1 MANPSGQVSKLL
13 QLEKSGSSVCE
24 TPSPGRVTRSIH
36 LIPRFNPPDGSYPT
50 VVGGLQ
56 IMPSGQVRLAP
67 AVVDWEKHILN
78 KRAQKEKLTLSRT
91 KNSERYLAELRNLP
105 PGQIFLL
112 FQPYP
117 SADSPSTRGMFNPGA
132 DNSYRHR
139 GVMVIST

>member
-36 LIPRFNPPDGSYPT
+36 LMPRFSPPDGSYPT

-67 AVVDWEKHILN
+67 AVVD
-78 KRAQKEKLTLSRT
+78 
-91 KNSERYLAELRNLP
+91 
-105 PGQIFLL
+105 
-112 FQPYP
+112 
-117 SADSPSTRGMFNPGA
+117 
-132 DNSYRHR
+132 
-139 GVMVIST
+139 